1 MPEAE
6 ELESKVKPGGL
17 PEWERRESESARA
30 YRAFMLYVSMDA
42 DRSLSKVAQ
51 KLCVSKTIIARWS
64 AQFNWIERARQHD
77 QHASKER
84 LARLSAARENLVD
97 AQVRAAQKM
106 LALIETSLPRLTR
119 RKLNAQ
125 NVSRMFTAVA
135 RTLQSVFGDEPLS
148 ARKPGDVCIRVEL
161 DKPRFPQYDYS
172 RLPEE
177 LKPKSMKKPQ

>member
-1 MPEAE
+1 MAEAE
-6 ELESKVKPGGL
+6 ELESKVKPGEL
-17 PEWERRESESARA
+17 PEWDRHESESARA

-42 DRSLSKVAQ
+42 DRSLAKVAR
-51 KLCVSKTIIARWS
+51 KLSVSKTIIARWS

-84 LARLSAARENLVD
+84 LARLSTARENLVD

-106 LALIETSLPRLTR
+106 LALVEASLPRLTR

-125 NVSRMFTAVA
+125 NAARIFTAVA
-135 RTLQSVFGDEPLS
+135 RTLQTVFGDEPLS

-161 DKPRFPQYDYS
+161 DKPRFPQFDYS
-172 RLPEE
+172 RLPEGLRPE
-177 LKPKSMKKPQ
+177 SMNKPQ